1 MSDENRNKKE
11 KIYHAIT
18 EISEKYIDE
27 AADYS
32 FEKHVSRKGLIS
44 MIPWKTV
51 GTAAALILVAG
62 GIIALASYLSG
73 KGEVK
78 DPSYVTT
85 TPYESTG
92 LTPTEAD
99 PTTTTTV
106 GTDSTSDESDP
117 SSTGESRISDPTFGS
132 DVKMAPSSDCSWDEW
147 VPGPGEVN
155 MCSALVNA
163 TDNESDPN
171 ARYAV
176 DIEVIFYD
184 DHKEA
189 ISVEQYPE
197 LIEEKMRAEEKR
209 MIDLGYDMYR
219 VTKSSCGYSRIA
231 KVTFQ
236 GTMTREQLIWFTS
249 DPSCGYYMCW
259 IPKEEA

>member
-1 MSDENRNKKE
+1 MSDENRNKQE
-11 KIYHAIT
+11 KIYLAIT

-32 FEKHVSRKGLIS
+32 FEKQTSRPGWIS

-51 GTAAALILVAG
+51 GTAAALILLAG
-62 GIIALASYLSG
+62 GIIAFASYLSG

-78 DPSYVTT
+78 DPTYVTT
-85 TPYESTG
+85 IPYESTG
-92 LTPTEAD
+92 MTPTEAD
-99 PTTTTTV
+99 PTTTTPAW
-106 GTDSTSDESDP
+106 TDETDN

-132 DVKMAPSSDCSWDEW
+132 DVKMAPSADCGWDEW

-155 MCSALVNA
+155 MCSALVNVA
-163 TDNESDPN
+163 DNESDPN
-171 ARYAV
+171 ALYAV
-176 DIEVIFYD
+176 NIEVIFYD
-184 DHKEA
+184 DYKEA

-197 LIEEKMRAEEKR
+197 LIEEKMKAEEKR
-209 MIDLGYDMYR
+209 MQDLGYDMHR

-231 KVTFQ
+231 QVTFQ

-249 DPSCGYYMCW
+249 DPNCGYYMCW